1 MTTPTDERGEF
12 TRLLEQVRDGDQHAF
27 DLLLAK
33 VYDTLKEIARR
44 QLWLR
49 RRGSPLSTTE
59 LVHEA
64 YFKLAGRG
72 GQHWQDRVHFCGIA
86 ANAMRQVLVDH
97 ARHHNAAKRGGGG
110 EPITLTAGHAAVGP
124 SVIDVLALD
133 QALERLG
140 ERSERLRLIVEYIF
154 FGGMTQEEVAS
165 VLGVSTRTVERDWLK
180 AKLFLHRELE
190 EGEA

>member
-1 MTTPTDERGEF
+1 MTTSDDGGEF

-27 DLLLAK
+27 DRLLAM

-44 QLWLR
+44 QLSLR
-49 RRGSPLSTTE
+49 RRGSALCTTE

-97 ARHHNAAKRGGGG
+97 ARQRNAAKRGGGAD
-110 EPITLTAGHAAVGP
+110 PITLTAGLGSAEP
-124 SVIDVLALD
+124 SVVDVLELD
-133 QALERLG
+133 QALDRL
-140 ERSERLRLIVEYIF
+140 
-154 FGGMTQEEVAS
+154 
-165 VLGVSTRTVERDWLK
+165 
-180 AKLFLHRELE
+180 
-190 EGEA
+190 